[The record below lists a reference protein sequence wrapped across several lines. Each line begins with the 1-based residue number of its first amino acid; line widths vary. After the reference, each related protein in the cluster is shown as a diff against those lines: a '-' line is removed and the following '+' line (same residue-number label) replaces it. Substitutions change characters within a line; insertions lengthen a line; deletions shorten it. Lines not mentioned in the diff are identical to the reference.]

1 MENNTD
7 IKYKVFF
14 SKYPFNHD
22 SLVNK
27 EVIYEGLIV
36 NCKHE
41 ILDSIKD
48 LSKYKYIRIWK
59 KAESQSFLT
68 SGEK

>member
-41 ILDSIKD
+41 LLDSIKD

-59 KAESQSFLT
+59 KADSQNSFA